1 MESWEVCGSF
11 QGTIWINHLHFSSI
25 TFLVMLKLLVWEPNF
40 EKHETR
46 ETRIPN
52 RLPQRLPL
60 LHCKYNFIFNNRN
73 FTKKS
78 LKTKNLN
85 IFKVRKITEITNF
98 TILTNPYIF
107 SKVRAQYKKF
117 DMKDYPS

>member
-1 MESWEVCGSF
+1 MKPEKPEYQTGYHKGCLFCIVSIISF
-11 QGTIWINHLHFSSI
+11 LIIEISQ
-25 TFLVMLKLLVWEPNF
+25 
-40 EKHETR
+40 
-46 ETRIPN
+46 
-52 RLPQRLPL
+52 
-60 LHCKYNFIFNNRN
+60 
-73 FTKKS
+73 KKS